1 MMEEHG
7 GPTRVTADRSGQ
19 SRLGIASLVIAVLTT
34 VLLVVLLVVAF
45 NTAGDLLG
53 GADPSSVTPQDMQR
67 NLENNP
73 GATGV
78 LGVAGFGLVVTPFL
92 YVLGAA
98 LGIACLV
105 QKRRLRLFAVLGTV
119 FNALAFLGLLLLLLF
134 GAVLSTAA

>member
-1 MMEEHG
+1 MEEHG

-19 SRLGIASLVIAVLTT
+19 SRLGIASLIIAVLTT
-34 VLLVVLLVVAF
+34 VLLVLLFVVAF
-45 NTAGDLLG
+45 NTAGNLLG
-53 GADPSSVTPQDMQR
+53 GADPSTVTPQDLQR

-78 LGVAGFGLVVTPFL
+78 LGVAGFGLVLTPFL

-98 LGIACLV
+98 LGIAGLV
-105 QKRRLRLFAVLGTV
+105 QKRRLRLFAVLGTI
-119 FNALAFLGLLLLLLF
+119 FNALALLGLVLLILF